1 MKFVNKLRFCNLFRT
16 PVYDIHCMLI
26 FSEVLNNFKYTVPGL
41 FQAFVLF
48 LDQNFQS
55 IQRHGQLDEAELT
68 HDLILK

>member
-1 MKFVNKLRFCNLFRT
+1 MYYK
-16 PVYDIHCMLI
+16 HCMLI

-48 LDQNFQS
+48 LDQNFQN
-55 IQRHGQLDEAELT
+55 IQRHGQLYKAELT